1 MSQLMAMLGFRV
13 SFPTRP
19 HFTEQHSPSVS
30 GVCSRW
36 ENLSITP
43 QHTPRIDY
51 IAINIHRI
59 VGIHRC
65 DEFQFGASVVT
76 RQLGKFQVVD
86 GKIPKLPKLQR
97 LQKLSDFAYATK
109 AFVVYLPFLC
119 SPYKCVSLACV
130 MACQRSCTVFLV
142 FRQFSGK
149 RCSGVSLE

>member
-1 MSQLMAMLGFRV
+1 MPTDSVLKDVSVSQLMAMLGFRV

-65 DEFQFGASVVT
+65 DEFQFGASVVA

-97 LQKLSDFAYATK
+97 LQKLSDLHTPQRR
-109 AFVVYLPFLC
+109 LWSTC
-119 SPYKCVSLACV
+119 
-130 MACQRSCTVFLV
+130 RSCAHRTNAFLSPV
-142 FRQFSGK
+142 
-149 RCSGVSLE
+149 